1 MKYLP
6 RFPGSLLAAV
16 ALFAAAALL
25 GASATFA
32 EDAATKTF
40 PSYRAAA
47 AALIAAVAEKDESA
61 EKEILGANALELLS
75 SGDSAV
81 DEDSRLSFLKHYRE
95 AHAFVRE
102 TPDRVLLT
110 IGPSGWILPFPIV
123 RADRA
128 WHFDTA
134 AGAQE
139 LTYRRIG
146 RNELDAI
153 QVCRALYAAQKA
165 YAVNGHDGNTAG
177 AYAQHFRSQ
186 PGTQTGLYWDVK
198 EGEAESPAGSL
209 VAEAASERDR
219 DEAARQSGKP
229 TPFHGYY
236 YRILTAQGP
245 HARGGAEDYIKDGRM
260 TGGFAIVAYPA
271 EYGASG
277 VTTFLISRHG
287 TVYQRDLGAATE
299 QTAKDMTAFDP
310 DNSWKVVR

>member
-1 MKYLP
+1 MRYLH
-6 RFPGSLLAAV
+6 RLFGSVLAAV
-16 ALFAAAALL
+16 ALFVAA
-25 GASATFA
+25 ATFA
-32 EDAATKTF
+32 EDAATKTY
-40 PSYRAAA
+40 PTYHAAA
-47 AALIAAVAEKDESA
+47 AALIAAVETKDEAA
-61 EKEILGANALELLS
+61 EKEILGANAPELLS
-75 SGDSAV
+75 SGDSTE
-81 DEDSRLSFLKHYRE
+81 DEDSRISFLKHYRE
-95 AHAFVRE
+95 AHSFVRE

-110 IGPSGWILPFPIV
+110 IGATGWMLPFPIV
-123 RADRA
+123 RADGA

-153 QVCRALYAAQKA
+153 QVCRALYSAQKA
-165 YAVNGHDGNTAG
+165 YAVNGHDGNPEG

-186 PGTQTGLYWDVK
+186 PGTQSGLYWDVK

-219 DEAARQSGKP
+219 DDAAKQSGKP

-236 YRILTAQGP
+236 YRILNAQGA
-245 HARGGAEDYIKDGRM
+245 HARGGAKEYVKDGQM

-277 VTTFLISRHG
+277 VMTLLISRHG
-287 TVYQRDLGAATE
+287 TVYQSDLGAATE
-299 QTAKDMTAFDP
+299 QTAKAMAAFDP
-310 DNSWKVVR
+310 DSSWKVVH